1 MSKIVYSFD
10 PETKEFNGVIEIGDV
25 DTLPENTT
33 LTEPKASDGGQLM
46 RPITW
51 NGNSWEGK
59 TLADFRAEFSDDS
72 GVTPEQT
79 QASLV
84 LQIAAL
90 QKSQETQAALN
101 ANLLLQIGQL
111 QKVGN

>member
-1 MSKIVYSFD
+1 MNWYYEYDKVTGAYVRMVRAAEQ
-10 PETKEFNGVIEIGDV
+10 PQ
-25 DTLPENTT
+25 NTT
-33 LTEPKASDGGQLM
+33 ATAPEELINPVFDVSTGSWGGESQAAWFEEQKKASAAQ
-46 RPITW
+46 
-51 NGNSWEGK
+51 NSVP
-59 TLADFRAEFSDDS
+59 SDDQ
-72 GVTPEQT
+72 QT

-111 QKVGN
+111 QKAGN